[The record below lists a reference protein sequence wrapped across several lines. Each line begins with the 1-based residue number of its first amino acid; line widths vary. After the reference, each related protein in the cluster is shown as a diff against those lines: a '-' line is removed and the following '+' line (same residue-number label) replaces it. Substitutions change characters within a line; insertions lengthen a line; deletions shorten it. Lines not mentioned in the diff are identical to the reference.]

1 MFEMRSQYVRKPNGL
16 FMLLRLVDCR
26 YPSAS
31 NAALHAAC
39 RKNLR
44 AFAAKAVKSLGQ
56 AAIGVAMPIQALV
69 PLQ

>member
-1 MFEMRSQYVRKPNGL
+1 L
-16 FMLLRLVDCR
+16 FMLLRLAKGR
-26 YPSAS
+26 YHSAS
-31 NAALHAAC
+31 FAALHAAC

-56 AAIGVAMPIQALV
+56 AAIDVAMPIQTLV